1 MSKENLIHK
10 ITLLDT
16 GSYRRDF
23 EGNIYK
29 HEPPKFRD
37 TLFKI
42 YNKLDEEDLE
52 TIFNLRSK

>member
-1 MSKENLIHK
+1 MSKENLIHM

-16 GSYRRDF
+16 GSYRH
-23 EGNIYK
+23 IYK

-37 TLFKI
+37 TLYKI